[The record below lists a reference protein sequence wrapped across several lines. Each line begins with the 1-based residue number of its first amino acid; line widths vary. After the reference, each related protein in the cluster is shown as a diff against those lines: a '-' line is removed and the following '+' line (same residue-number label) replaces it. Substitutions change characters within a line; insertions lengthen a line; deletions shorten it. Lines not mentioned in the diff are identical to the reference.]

1 MLIDLV
7 RDVAL
12 TCHLQPT
19 LPGPVTC
26 RDVNLQCNTHE
37 FIQQR
42 DVWIEALPDVPV
54 KRDVS
59 IGVAIDVASDKH
71 YRDVGTHVNFDY
83 KPEIRQRDVAV
94 MIVPEPIQRHDRA
107 SNTQT
112 VQTREFGAF
121 ANTM

>member
-1 MLIDLV
+1 
-7 RDVAL
+7 VAL

-19 LPGPVTC
+19 LPGPVAH

-42 DVWIEALPDVPV
+42 DVWMEALPDVPI

-59 IGVAIDVASDKH
+59 IGVSFGDTSDKH
-71 YRDVGTHVNFDY
+71 FRDVGTHVNLDF

-94 MIVPEPIQRHDRA
+94 MITPEPIQKHDRA
-107 SNTQT
+107 SNTST